1 MRYSE
6 FKKINEDLDGILNA
20 IMGKAGV
27 NVAAFNKTETDKL
40 AAADKPAT
48 PSTEKPTTPSTEK
61 PTTPST
67 EKPTTPEPQTS
78 VTVSNGYTP
87 KGATPEQ
94 MKQFGPSS
102 KDKINW
108 REMRSYIANKLSFNH
123 AVAMVVNCKWESGWQ
138 PGRWVHSDASQG
150 PSGGLFMFH
159 DLTFSGKGFFS
170 SMAQACGGPGK
181 WQTNWQGQID
191 FALSSRIGKGP
202 AFAART
208 FKSPEE
214 ATYWFCVEFER
225 PQDKEAKGRE
235 RAKEAQLYS
244 K

>member
-1 MRYSE
+1 MRFNE
-6 FKKINEDLDGILNA
+6 FKTAEGIENFMSNLLGSPA
-20 IMGKAGV
+20 ASIASA
-27 NVAAFNKTETDKL
+27 VADKVASTDKPTGDKTST
-40 AAADKPAT
+40 DKPGEN
-48 PSTEKPTTPSTEK
+48 PN
-61 PTTPST
+61 
-67 EKPTTPEPQTS
+67 TS
-78 VTVSNGYTP
+78 VSQSTTTLSGGYTP

-102 KDKINW
+102 KNPINW
-108 REMRSYIANKLSFNH
+108 KDMRSYIASKLSFNH

-159 DLTFSGKGFFS
+159 DANFSGKGFFS
-170 SMAQACGGPGK
+170 SMVAACGGPGK

-191 FALSSRIGKGP
+191 FALSSTIGKGP
-202 AFAART
+202 AFANKK
-208 FKSPEE
+208 FNSPED

-225 PQDKEAKGRE
+225 PQNKEAKGRQ

>member
-1 MRYSE
+1 MRFNE
-6 FKKINEDLDGILNA
+6 FKTDEGIEKFMSTILGAPASSSIANDVVD
-20 IMGKAGV
+20 K
-27 NVAAFNKTETDKL
+27 VASTVTSTDKPI
-40 AAADKPAT
+40 DKPT
-48 PSTEKPTTPSTEK
+48 DKPNVSPSTG
-61 PTTPST
+61 
-67 EKPTTPEPQTS
+67 
-78 VTVSNGYTP
+78 TVSNGYTP

-102 KDKINW
+102 KDKIDW
-108 REMRSYIANKLSFNH
+108 RQMRSYIASKLSHNH

-159 DLTFSGKGFFS
+159 DATFSGRGFFS
-170 SMAQACGGPGK
+170 SMVAACGGPGK

-191 FALSSRIGKGP
+191 FALSSTIGKGP
-202 AFAART
+202 AFANKK
-208 FKSPEE
+208 FNSPED

-225 PQDKEAKGRE
+225 PQNKEAKGRQ

>member
-1 MRYSE
+1 MRFNEFDISE
-6 FKKINEDLDGILNA
+6 DISSY
-20 IMGKAGV
+20 MGRLLGTPATGMSSAV
-27 NVAAFNKTETDKL
+27 
-40 AAADKPAT
+40 ADKVASTDNPT
-48 PSTEKPTTPSTEK
+48 NKPSVSQSTTTLSG
-61 PTTPST
+61 
-67 EKPTTPEPQTS
+67 
-78 VTVSNGYTP
+78 GYAP

-102 KDKINW
+102 QNKIDW
-108 REMRSYIANKLSFNH
+108 REMRSYIASKLSFNH

-159 DLTFSGKGFFS
+159 DATFSGKGFFS
-170 SMAQACGGPGK
+170 SMAAACGGPGK

-191 FALSSRIGKGP
+191 FALSSTIGKGP
-202 AFAART
+202 AFASKK
-208 FKSPEE
+208 FNSPEE
-214 ATYWFCVEFER
+214 ATYWFCIHFER
-225 PQDKEAKGRE
+225 PQDAETKARQ